1 MDSYEDCSLFFFF
14 FLGKKKKK
22 KQEKNLPHISFQ
34 EKKFQASN
42 AGLIEMGKMEVGI
55 SKDRGR

>member
-1 MDSYEDCSLFFFF
+1 MKTALFFFFF

>member
-1 MDSYEDCSLFFFF
+1 MDSYEDCSLFFSSSWE
-14 FLGKKKKK
+14 KKK